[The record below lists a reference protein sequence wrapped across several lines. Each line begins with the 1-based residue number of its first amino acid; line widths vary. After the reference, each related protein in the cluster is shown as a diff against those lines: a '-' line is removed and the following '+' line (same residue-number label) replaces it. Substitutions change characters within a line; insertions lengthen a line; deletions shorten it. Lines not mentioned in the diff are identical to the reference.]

1 MGNFLRAILGAGMM
15 CLFIGSAHATLIG
28 DNATFTFSLS
38 PGTTPFVAPITNTLA
53 DAPIDFTVDDPSI
66 INGSPI
72 FNWTVDFQG
81 SQGTTLVI
89 KGLQQETSTAGFA
102 RAFDLS
108 LLDLAGTI
116 TNATLV
122 STNFSGGGGG
132 GSVDFTSNS
141 LTFNT
146 GNFGATAGVG
156 NYLTAVINIEA
167 SSVPEP
173 GTLPLLL
180 VGCVAAGIATRR
192 SRRSLAA

>member
-1 MGNFLRAILGAGMM
+1 MGNILRAILGAGMM
-15 CLFIGSAHATLIG
+15 CLYIGSAHATLIG
-28 DNATFTFSLS
+28 DNATLTFSES
-38 PGTTPFVAPITNTLA
+38 PGTTPFAGTPATNTLA
-53 DAPIDFTVDDPSI
+53 DAPIDFAVDDPSV

-89 KGLQQETSTAGFA
+89 NGLQQETSLAGFA

-122 STNFSGGGGG
+122 STNFTGGGGG

-141 LTFNT
+141 VTFDT

-156 NYLTAVINIEA
+156 GNLTAVINIKT
-167 SSVPEP
+167 VPEP
-173 GTLPLLL
+173 GTLLLL
-180 VGCVAAGIATRR
+180 LIGGVAAGIATRQ
-192 SRRSLAA
+192 SRRPLAA